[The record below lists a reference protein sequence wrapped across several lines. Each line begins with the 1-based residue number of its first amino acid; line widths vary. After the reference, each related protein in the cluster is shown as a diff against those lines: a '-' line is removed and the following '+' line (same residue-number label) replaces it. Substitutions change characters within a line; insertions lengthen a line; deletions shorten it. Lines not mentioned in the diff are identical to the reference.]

1 MTAFLCTIKCSPL
14 KRSGGKGFRGVDNG
28 SHFMLYYRYNG
39 EFVFDFRGSLGL
51 ELYKVIHEK
60 RLDSDPHFLLY
71 YVYNEKTN

>member
-1 MTAFLCTIKCSPL
+1 MRGFLVHEQSTAL
-14 KRSGGKGFRGVDNG
+14 KRRPHKGFRGVDNG

-60 RLDSDPHFLLY
+60 RLDSDPHFLVY